1 MKKVKLIVGLS
12 FAFLGLFSLGLLTT
26 TCVKDS
32 TANTQKM
39 DKPGPPGGDGG
50 DIDTTGYNP
59 PKSDM

>member
-26 TCVKDS
+26 TCIKDS
-32 TANTQKM
+32 TTTTQKM
-39 DKPGPPGGDGG
+39 DKPGPPGDDGDYN
-50 DIDTTGYNP
+50 TNGYTP